1 MDSDINEIDYS
12 RYEQYSELLE
22 NALKLPETLM
32 LNEKA
37 AKREDMVISLNGKI
51 VKIPAKDILDGWD
64 SLMDVLD
71 LPLWKVPDE
80 KSDTQKKNEETGG

>member
-22 NALKLPETLM
+22 NALKLSETLM
-32 LNEKA
+32 LNEKT
-37 AKREDMVISLNGKI
+37 AKGEDVVISLNGKI

-80 KSDTQKKNEETGG
+80 KSDTQKKNEETCG

>member
-22 NALKLPETLM
+22 NALKLSETLM

-37 AKREDMVISLNGKI
+37 AKGEDMVISLNGKI

-64 SLMDVLD
+64 SLIDVLD

-80 KSDTQKKNEETGG
+80 KSDTQEKNEETCG